1 MSTRMRGVLREIRSD
16 LEGLAAEMLGL
27 GFDADE
33 VLEELLVEALD
44 RVEIAAA
51 TIDAALP
58 LDRIPAPRLAAVLE
72 EIDGPVLEWLLKRIL
87 TAAIRRRRRP
97 ARGVVS
103 LADVRAAIA
112 AQEGGQTTAP
122 LR

>member
-1 MSTRMRGVLREIRSD
+1 
-16 LEGLAAEMLGL
+16 MLGL

-58 LDRIPAPRLAAVLE
+58 LDRIQAPRLAAVLE

-87 TAAIRRRRRP
+87 TASSRRRRRP